1 MQRNQNGHFLFSSAA
16 WKKDDDDDDLETTEK
31 KKKRSAHLFFTVD
44 AEVITKYKQG
54 CGDGGGLS
62 WVRSALDF

>member
-1 MQRNQNGHFLFSSAA
+1 
-16 WKKDDDDDDLETTEK
+16 
-31 KKKRSAHLFFTVD
+31 LFFTVD